1 MIYLDYAATTPL
13 APEAWQAMQA
23 WVGPD
28 APFANPASSHPRGL
42 AASDAVEVARAQVAG
57 ALGAQA
63 EEIIWTSGATE
74 ANNLALK
81 GAVEFYATRGR
92 HIVTSRIEHKSVL
105 DTCRYLETRG
115 SAVTYLEP
123 DDQGRISPDQVAD
136 ALREDTVL
144 VSLMWVNNE
153 LGTITDI
160 PAIAGLTRRRGVL
173 MHSDAAQA
181 VGKLEID
188 LSSVPVDLLSVAA
201 HKVYGPQGV
210 GALYVRRRPRAR
222 LAPQMHG
229 GGHQQGMRSGTL
241 PVHQLVATGAALALL
256 AQRQAADQQRI
267 AGLRDRFERALQ
279 TIDGVVI
286 HGSQAARAAN
296 YCNFHVEGV
305 DGEALKAALPD
316 LCVSSG
322 SACSSATA
330 EPSYVLR
337 GLGLSDAQAGASLR
351 VSCGR
356 QTHWQELEQALAMLE
371 RGIQHL
377 RLAASGDVSEASSPA
392 AGIGV
397 LTIAGDYS
405 ASVRERF
412 AHLEGFGRLAAPDHR
427 LRVVDRARG
436 AWIELDVGD
445 GHEGQ
450 GRVARA
456 SALGCPTTLAVASL
470 LTHVLT
476 DLEPEA
482 SDEWDA
488 ARIQRELEIPAQR
501 LHCALMGEDLLRAWR
516 QAISPSSAELSDRDD

>member
-13 APEAWQAMQA
+13 AAEAWDAMKA
-23 WVGPD
+23 WLTPGS
-28 APFANPASSHPRGL
+28 PFANPASSHARGV
-42 AASDAVEVARAQVAG
+42 AARDAVERARGQAAA

-81 GAVEFYATRGR
+81 GAVEFYVSRGR
-92 HIVTSRIEHKSVL
+92 HIITSRIEHKSVL

-115 SAVTYLEP
+115 VSVTYLEP
-123 DDQGRISPDQVAD
+123 DDQGCIGVEQVAA
-136 ALREDTVL
+136 ALRDDTVL

-153 LGTITDI
+153 LGTINDI
-160 PAIAGLTRRRGVL
+160 PAIAELTRGRGVL
-173 MHSDAAQA
+173 LHCDAAQA
-181 VGKLEID
+181 VGKIAVD

-241 PVHQLVATGAALALL
+241 PVHQLVATGAALALSSQRL
-256 AQRQAADQQRI
+256 ATDQQQI
-267 AGLRDRFERALQ
+267 AALRDRFEQGLLALG
-279 TIDGVVI
+279 GVVI
-286 HGSQAARAAN
+286 HGAKAPRAAN
-296 YCNFHVEGV
+296 YSNFHVAGV

-337 GLGLSDAQAGASLR
+337 GLGLSDAEAGASLR

-356 QTHWQELEQALAMLE
+356 QTSWEELEQALSMLE
-371 RGIQHL
+371 QAVRHL
-377 RLAASGDVSEASSPA
+377 RAAASGDLAEAGLACGPDA
-392 AGIGV
+392 IGV
-397 LTIAGDYS
+397 ATDYS
-405 ASVRERF
+405 EPVLER
-412 AHLEGFGRLAAPDHR
+412 LTQLRGFGRLKTADHR
-427 LRVVDRARG
+427 LRVQDRARS
-436 AWIELDVGD
+436 AWIELDVCKAN
-445 GHEGQ
+445 EGQ
-450 GRVARA
+450 GDRVQVR
-456 SALGCPTTLAVASL
+456 ALGCPTTLAVASL
-470 LTHVLT
+470 VAEILTSAAPDT
-476 DLEPEA
+476 RD
-482 SDEWDA
+482 DRDA
-488 ARIQRELEIPAQR
+488 AYIQSELEIPPQR

-516 QAISPSSAELSDRDD
+516 QATGTSSVELSERDD

>member
-42 AASDAVEVARAQVAG
+42 AARDAVEAARAQVAG

-81 GAVEFYATRGR
+81 GAVEFYASRGR

-115 SAVTYLEP
+115 AAVTYLEP
-123 DDQGRISPDQVAD
+123 DDQGRIGLDQVAA

-160 PAIAGLTRRRGVL
+160 PAIAELTRSRGVL

-210 GALYVRRRPRAR
+210 GALFVRRRPRAR

-241 PVHQLVATGAALALL
+241 PAHQLVATGVALKLL

-267 AGLRDRFERALQ
+267 AALRDRFEQGLQ
-279 TIDGVVI
+279 AIEGVVI
-286 HGSQAARAAN
+286 HGAKAARAAN
-296 YCNFHVEGV
+296 YSNFHVDGV
-305 DGEALKAALPD
+305 DGEALKATLTD
-316 LCVSSG
+316 VCVSSG

-356 QTHWQELEQALAMLE
+356 QTQWQDLERTLARLE
-371 RGIQHL
+371 RGIWHL
-377 RLAASGDVSEASSPA
+377 RSAASGELSKDSSPY
-392 AGIGV
+392 AGIGALSIV
-397 LTIAGDYS
+397 GDYS

-412 AHLEGFGRLAAPDHR
+412 VYLEGFGRLSAPDHR
-427 LRVVDRARG
+427 LRVADRARS
-436 AWIELDVGD
+436 AWIEIDVGAA
-445 GHEGQ
+445 GEGQ
-450 GRVARA
+450 GRTALARA
-456 SALGCPTTLAVASL
+456 QGCPTTLAVASL
-470 LTHVLT
+470 LACVLSK
-476 DLEPEA
+476 LEPEA
-482 SDEWDA
+482 NDSWNA
-488 ARIQRELEIPAQR
+488 ARIQRELEIPPQR

-516 QAISPSSAELSDRDD
+516 QSVSLSPVEFSERDD